1 MTTRGIVLTVV
12 GAFLLAMSVLGFFE
26 SAHQSAKIFYGILIP
41 VSIVVLTLG
50 LRSRKQPAD
59 R

>member
-12 GAFLLAMSVLGFFE
+12 GAFLLAMSVLGIFE
-26 SAHQSAKIFYGILIP
+26 SAHHSAKIFYGILIP
-41 VSIVVLTLG
+41 VSVVVLAFG

>member
-12 GAFLLAMSVLGFFE
+12 GAFLLAMSVLGIIE
-26 SAHQSAKIFYGILIP
+26 SVHHSAKIFYGILIP
-41 VSIVVLTLG
+41 VSMAVLTIG
-50 LRSRKQPAD
+50 LRSRKSPAD